1 MKVSTPEAP
10 PKGGTKS
17 AIKGTSWGN
26 LEPGQVVTLEKGNH
40 RITGSIDAL
49 TEDGH
54 ILWIISSTGERRLF
68 HIDDGYAPFP
78 ALPEPS

>member
-1 MKVSTPEAP
+1 MKAPTPEAL

-17 AIKGTSWGN
+17 AIKGTSWGS

-68 HIDDGYAPFP
+68 HIDDGYALFT